1 MVTSNSNLL
10 CREAEPYYYD
20 FLDSES
26 RRLVPESII
35 DHIKQCQCCQ
45 EQIEELK
52 EVLSQVGLESEQK
65 QIRTAVTDMLEL
77 HLAYIGKR
85 VTCNITRPFL
95 PSLLDPALKI
105 RIPTP
110 ITAHLDNCIQCRE
123 DLETIQGLNLNRNQL
138 SRLSRFFVDKPTDD
152 AVSCSTVR
160 PFISSVAAMEW
171 EGVTTETLKS
181 LLGCRACRWLLYEK
195 RQEVIDSLPEKD
207 RASDFPC
214 ESVLETDIFDYCFPY
229 GLDPVNDQ
237 YAKFRPALTSHLR
250 SCPTCL
256 AKMQE
261 LHKTICAI
269 DEQPESGAITIYTI
283 DKSAKSQAV
292 YESDDLYAGF
302 PIKVEVTNPEDK
314 TGTEEL
320 AAVIDST
327 VSLRE
332 KVSAMKYKPFIKAAA
347 AAAAIIMIASFL
359 LFYTPTAKAIS
370 IEQIYKAIEKV
381 TNVYIAKFVPG
392 RTESTQEKW
401 VSKTLNI
408 YMIKTEKELVL
419 WNISNGIRKSKYTD
433 TGAVETTRLTIESI
447 ERIEKKLSG
456 SLGLMPFDNMSELPS
471 DAQWARVIDEGL
483 EIVGEDVE
491 VYDLTWRSEG
501 YDGSVV
507 FKKWRVFVSAKKNL
521 LQRTEYYEKVFT
533 DSEYTLSSVMEIEY
547 LSDSEMQSVL
557 EETSF

>member
-1 MVTSNSNLL
+1 
-10 CREAEPYYYD
+10 
-20 FLDSES
+20 
-26 RRLVPESII
+26 
-35 DHIKQCQCCQ
+35 
-45 EQIEELK
+45 
-52 EVLSQVGLESEQK
+52 
-65 QIRTAVTDMLEL
+65 
-77 HLAYIGKR
+77 
-85 VTCNITRPFL
+85 
-95 PSLLDPALKI
+95 
-105 RIPTP
+105 
-110 ITAHLDNCIQCRE
+110 
-123 DLETIQGLNLNRNQL
+123 
-138 SRLSRFFVDKPTDD
+138 
-152 AVSCSTVR
+152 
-160 PFISSVAAMEW
+160 MEW

-229 GLDPVNDQ
+229 GLDPANDQ

-314 TGTEEL
+314 TEAEKL

-332 KVSAMKYKPFIKAAA
+332 KVSALKYKSFIKTAA
-347 AAAAIIMIASFL
+347 AAAAIVLIASFL

-381 TNVYIAKFVPG
+381 TNVYIAQFVPG
-392 RTESTQEKW
+392 RAEPTQETW

-408 YMIKTEKELVL
+408 YMIKDKKGLVL

-433 TGAVETTRLTIESI
+433 TGAVETTRLTNESI
-447 ERIEKKLSG
+447 ESIEKKLSG
-456 SLGLMPFDNMSELPS
+456 SLGLMPFDNMSEIPP
-471 DAQWARVIDEGL
+471 DAQWVHVIDKSLG
-483 EIVGEDVE
+483 IVAEDIE
-491 VYDLTWRSEG
+491 VYDLTWVG
-501 YDGSVV
+501 KKHINVMV
-507 FKKWRVFVSAKKNL
+507 INKWRFFVDAKTSL
-521 LQRTEYYEKVFT
+521 PQRTEFYRKLFT
-533 DSEYTLSSVMEIEY
+533 ESEYTLMTVNMIKY
-547 LSDSEMQSVL
+547 LSDSELQFVL

>member
-10 CREAEPYYYD
+10 CSEVEPYYYD
-20 FLDSES
+20 FLNSES
-26 RRLVPESII
+26 RGLVPESII
-35 DHIKQCQCCQ
+35 DHIKQCQYCQ

-52 EVLSQVGLESEQK
+52 EVLSQAGLESEQK

-105 RIPTP
+105 KIPTP

-123 DLETIQGLNLNRNQL
+123 DLKTIQGLNLNRNQL
-138 SRLSRFFVDKPTDD
+138 SRLSQLFAGKPVNDT
-152 AVSCSTVR
+152 VSCSTVR

-181 LLGCRACRWLLYEK
+181 LLGCRACRWLLYEE
-195 RQEVIDSLPEKD
+195 RQEVLDSLPEKD
-207 RASDFPC
+207 RTSDFPC
-214 ESVLETDIFDYCFPY
+214 ESVSATDIFDYCFPY
-229 GLDPVNDQ
+229 GLDPANDQ

-250 SCPTCL
+250 SCPACL

-269 DEQPESGAITIYTI
+269 DEQPESRSITIYTI

-292 YESDDLYAGF
+292 YEFDDLYAGF

-314 TGTEEL
+314 TDTEEL
-320 AAVIDST
+320 ATVIDST

-332 KVSAMKYKPFIKAAA
+332 KVSAMKYKPFIKATAA
-347 AAAAIIMIASFL
+347 AAVIIMIASFL

-392 RTESTQEKW
+392 RTEPTQETW

-456 SLGLMPFDNMSELPS
+456 SLELMPFDNISKLPS

-483 EIVGEDVE
+483 EIVGEDIE
-491 VYDLTWRSEG
+491 VYDLTWGSER

-507 FKKWRVFVSAKKNL
+507 FKKWRVFVSARKNL
-521 LQRTEYYEKVFT
+521 LQRTECYEKVFA

-557 EETSF
+557 EETFF

>member
-10 CREAEPYYYD
+10 CSEVEPYYYD
-20 FLDSES
+20 FLNSES

-35 DHIKQCQCCQ
+35 DHIKQCQYCQ

-52 EVLSQVGLESEQK
+52 EVLSQAGLESEQK

-85 VTCNITRPFL
+85 VTCHITRPFL

-123 DLETIQGLNLNRNQL
+123 DLKTIQGLNLNRNQL
-138 SRLSRFFVDKPTDD
+138 SRLSQLFAGKPVDDT
-152 AVSCSTVR
+152 VSCSTVR
-160 PFISSVAAMEW
+160 PFISSVAAMKW

-181 LLGCRACRWLLYEK
+181 LLGCRVCRWLLYEE
-195 RQEVIDSLPEKD
+195 RQEVLDSLPQNGRVSE
-207 RASDFPC
+207 FPC
-214 ESVLETDIFDYCFPY
+214 ESVSATDIFDYCFPY
-229 GLDPVNDQ
+229 GLDSANDQ

-283 DKSAKSQAV
+283 DKSAKSQAG
-292 YESDDLYAGF
+292 YESDDLYTGF

-320 AAVIDST
+320 ATVIDSA

-332 KVSAMKYKPFIKAAA
+332 KVSALKYKSFIKTAATV
-347 AAAAIIMIASFL
+347 AAIVLIASFL

-381 TNVYIAKFVPG
+381 TNVYIAKFVPS
-392 RTESTQEKW
+392 RTEPTQEKW

-408 YMIKTEKELVL
+408 YMTKTEKELIL
-419 WNISNGIRKSKYTD
+419 WDIGNGIRKSKYTD

-447 ERIEKKLSG
+447 ESIEKKLSG
-456 SLGLMPFDNMSELPS
+456 SLGLMPFDNMSEIPP

-483 EIVGEDVE
+483 EIVAEGIE
-491 VYDLTWRSEG
+491 VYDLTWGSER

-507 FKKWRVFVSAKKNL
+507 FQKWQFFVDAKTSL
-521 LQRTEYYEKVFT
+521 PQRTEYYEKVFT

-547 LSDSEMQSVL
+547 LSDSEMQFVL